1 MNQSKHKTIAIA
13 ALCFMLP
20 AIIILI
26 AFAKMKMAPF
36 GESSTMIMDMAGQ
49 YVEFLCGLKSGDVFF
64 SWSKSLGVNYV
75 GVFTYYVSSPL
86 SLLTLLCPNSHMPI
100 AVLFLTVLKIGLAGL
115 TFSFLLRYRFGRYD
129 LSTVLFSM
137 LYGLMSYN
145 IAYSMCIMWLDGVI
159 WLPVIIIGIEKIIS
173 RKNNWILTFSLF
185 VSFISTYYISYMIG
199 LFTSIYFLYRCIE
212 EKIGIREFWRCLR
225 KFIFSVIVAASW
237 EIGRAHV

>member
-173 RKNNWILTFSLF
+173 RKNNWILTFSL
-185 VSFISTYYISYMIG
+185 
-199 LFTSIYFLYRCIE
+199 
-212 EKIGIREFWRCLR
+212 
-225 KFIFSVIVAASW
+225 
-237 EIGRAHV
+237 